1 MAPLFFPAFLAPS
14 NSNSANAIFTRVRPG
29 GEACQ
34 RANPCKR
41 THGTLVRSHI
51 DSEAQEL
58 AYPGSQ
64 YSSPMLPLRVR
75 IPCKAVQIDGS
86 TVIDQPDLLPVPSD
100 SEERKWNSAHIAG
113 YWVAISFGTQYQ
125 IASTAV
131 VAGLSPGAAI
141 GAVFLGNF
149 LISLACAATGW
160 IGATYGINFPVLARA
175 SFGVYGN
182 TIPVLARAVSGV
194 AWFGLNTYQGG
205 QCLQAMLGAIFPSF
219 KHFKNHLP
227 ASAHVTS
234 SELLCFF
241 IFYII
246 QLPLL
251 YVHITKLR
259 HFFTFKFIIMPIF
272 GITLF
277 GWAVGRAHGFG
288 PLFSQKTNTH
298 GSPIALIFLSGVSSA
313 IAGET
318 TMALNVSDFTR
329 YAKSPRVVV
338 CATILS
344 MSIFLTLAAIL
355 GVVVTSAVQV
365 IYGISTWNPLQ
376 VGELWDSRAAQFFAA
391 FCWAL
396 SAIGSNVAANST
408 AVGNDL
414 AILFPRYYICALV
427 ALATCP
433 WIIQNSAN
441 SFTGGYTIFLA
452 PLCGI
457 MLADYYILQRK
468 HLHLPALYHCESFS
482 RYWFTYGVNWRAV
495 LAFILALV
503 PNLPG
508 FAAKINTG
516 IDIPVGAKYIFAL
529 VWPVGIFVGGVC
541 YLLLSACGRKEK
553 QNLKTLQ
560 GDDVTCGS

>member
-1 MAPLFFPAFLAPS
+1 
-14 NSNSANAIFTRVRPG
+14 
-29 GEACQ
+29 
-34 RANPCKR
+34 
-41 THGTLVRSHI
+41 
-51 DSEAQEL
+51 
-58 AYPGSQ
+58 
-64 YSSPMLPLRVR
+64 
-75 IPCKAVQIDGS
+75 
-86 TVIDQPDLLPVPSD
+86 QPDLLPVPSD

-141 GAVFLGNF
+141 GAALV
-149 LISLACAATGW
+149 CAASGW

-182 TIPVLARAVSGV
+182 IIPVLARAVSGV

-251 YVHITKLR
+251 YVHITKARLR
-259 HFFTFKFIIMPIF
+259 HLFTLKFIVMV
-272 GITLF
+272 TNRVLTV

-298 GSPIALIFLSGVSSA
+298 GSPSALVFLSGVSSA

-338 CATILS
+338 WATILS
-344 MSIFLTLAAIL
+344 MSIFLTLAAVL

-396 SAIGSNVAANST
+396 SAIGSNAAANST

-414 AILFPRYYICALV
+414 MILFPRYVNVRRGQYICALV

-441 SFTGGYTIFLA
+441 SFTDGYTIFLA
-452 PLCGI
+452 PFCGI
-457 MLADYYILQRK
+457 ILADYYILQRK
-468 HLHLPALYHCESFS
+468 HLDLPVLYYRESS
-482 RYWFTYGVNWRAV
+482 SHYWFTYGVNWRAI
-495 LAFILALV
+495 LAFIFALV
-503 PNLPG
+503 PSLPG
-508 FAAKINTG
+508 FAAKVNTG
-516 IDIPVGAKYIFAL
+516 IDIPVGANYIFAL

-541 YLLLSACGRKEK
+541 YLLLS
-553 QNLKTLQ
+553 
-560 GDDVTCGS
+560 